1 MPLLLSH
8 GWPGSIVEFQK
19 IIPMLTD
26 PRRFG
31 GDASSA
37 FTVIA
42 PSLPIRA
49 WPASIWLR

>member
-8 GWPGSIVEFQK
+8 RWPGSIVEFQK

-26 PRRFG
+26 PRPFG
-31 GDASSA
+31 GDASDA